1 MLIKLGKQ
9 AGMSRIVNGISFS
22 DIEDCI
28 KNGVKNEEG
37 GDVVSSY
44 GGLKINF
51 NIQNN
56 VYMVKRLIKKW
67 YVHFVKGML

>member
-9 AGMSRIVNGISFS
+9 AGMSRIVNGVSFS
-22 DIEDCI
+22 DIEECI
-28 KNGVKNEEG
+28 KNGVKNKDG

-44 GGLKINF
+44 NNLKINF